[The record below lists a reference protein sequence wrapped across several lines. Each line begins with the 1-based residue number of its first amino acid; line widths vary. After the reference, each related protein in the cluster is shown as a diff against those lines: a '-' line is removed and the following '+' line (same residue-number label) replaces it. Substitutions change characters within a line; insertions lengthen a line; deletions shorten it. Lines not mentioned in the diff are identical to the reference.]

1 MFIFSIFL
9 QTRGCVLCIRVIE
22 ARNIDIYI
30 FSDAHILQT
39 QISNIIKFRK
49 HQKVLLV
56 LGPPP
61 PTRKEAQKASI
72 LNICIEGPG

>member
-39 QISNIIKFRK
+39 QISNIIKF
-49 HQKVLLV
+49 QKTSESTISFR
-56 LGPPP
+56 PP